1 MRYEFPIDLTLE
13 EVRQAIANHN
23 ARTGTNSFIEADRGD
38 IVIFN
43 YVVSFD
49 GAFPAPIT
57 EDENLNREYAIIRE
71 CRGLTFHKDGR
82 LLNRKFAKFFNVNE
96 KPETQ
101 SSEIDWSQP
110 HKIFEKLD
118 GSMITPIWTGDMED
132 IDGDGI
138 RWCTKM
144 GMTDVAVPVEEFV
157 SKNPHYARWASMQ
170 LYSGYTP
177 IFEWC
182 SRQQKI
188 VVDYPEDRLVLLAI
202 RDNRT
207 GLYLSYEQMLA
218 AENSGIE
225 VVRTLDG
232 SIENIEEFMA
242 EAQDLEGAEGYIIRF
257 DDGHMVK
264 VKGAWYVQIH
274 RTKEFLQHEKD
285 VLQLI
290 FQDRLDDAKAFMDND
305 DRERVERYNADL
317 ALAIEAQA
325 VRLYAIA
332 NRLDPIDNRPS
343 KKEYVDLVRGL
354 DLQDHEQG
362 ILFRIYDGHEPG
374 ELVRNIIAKHISTG
388 PRVESVRHLMG
399 GLNWNDYRD
408 SNANVGDD

>member
-1 MRYEFPIDLTLE
+1 MRYEFPTDITLE
-13 EVRQAIANHN
+13 EVRQSVANHN

-49 GAFPAPIT
+49 GAFPAPT
-57 EDENLNREYAIIRE
+57 TDDAALNREYSIIRE

-101 SSEIDWSQP
+101 SSVIDWSQP

-157 SKNPHYARWASMQ
+157 AKNPHYARWAAIQ

-218 AENSGIE
+218 AENSNIE

-305 DRERVERYNADL
+305 DRERVERYNTDL
-317 ALAIEAQA
+317 IAAIGEQA
-325 VRLYAIA
+325 SRLYSLA
-332 NRLDPIDNRPS
+332 NRLDPIDNRPT
-343 KKEYVDLVRGL
+343 KKEFVEKVRAL

-374 ELVRNIIAKHISTG
+374 ALVRNIIEKHISTG
-388 PRVESVRHLMG
+388 PRVESVRHLFG
-399 GLNWNDYRD
+399 GLNWLDYRD
-408 SNANVGDD
+408 ANASVGDD